1 MAKLPFV
8 VQPRLKPIIEIVGT
22 EESGKIEIER
32 RGFLSVAEKSM
43 CQGMLE
49 DSKGVNAVQAI
60 ARRIANGLAIDLVEA
75 LELVGK
81 VLQGEKVEYD
91 LDSYL
96 DDLNEAALDMMESLE
111 KQALARALTLI
122 ISRIDPEFGV
132 EDMQQLHPEL
142 VEALSA
148 LYADEEA
155 KSVEALEAAIEKRP
169 GGRKVA
175 TEEEAAQEGK

>member
-8 VQPRLKPIIEIVGT
+8 VQPRLKPIIETVGT

-43 CQGMLE
+43 CQGMLQ

-81 VLQGEKVEYD
+81 VLQGE
-91 LDSYL
+91 
-96 DDLNEAALDMMESLE
+96 
-111 KQALARALTLI
+111 
-122 ISRIDPEFGV
+122 
-132 EDMQQLHPEL
+132 
-142 VEALSA
+142 
-148 LYADEEA
+148 
-155 KSVEALEAAIEKRP
+155 
-169 GGRKVA
+169 
-175 TEEEAAQEGK
+175 